1 MANPRVYEVA
11 KELNISSV
19 ALLEVI
25 RGLGIQVKS
34 HMSTVDRDV
43 VEKVRKQFEK
53 EKEAVK
59 EEYARKM
66 EKQAA
71 RLETEAK
78 AKAKT
83 KEHPVKVA
91 PKPPEKRVRA
101 RVPRKKKRAVD
112 EKAVRQSVKRTMA
125 GLETGKARRRR
136 HRDEEGD
143 TAVVEEPKL
152 IKVSEYLTVA
162 ELATRMG
169 VKPNEVL
176 AACVELGLM
185 VNVNQRL
192 DQDAII
198 AVADEF
204 GYSVEFV
211 SEYGSD
217 IIEQA
222 PTVEAALLPRG
233 PVVTIMG
240 HVDHGKTSLLDY
252 IRRSNIIAGELGG
265 ITQHIG
271 AYEVEL
277 QGGVVTFLDT
287 PGHEA
292 FSAMR
297 ARGAQVT
304 DIVVIVVAAD
314 DRVMPQTIEAIDHAK
329 AAGVP
334 IIIAINKM
342 DLPGVNA
349 DMVRQEL
356 AKAGVTVE
364 QWGGNTVCVEISAK
378 TGKGIDKLLEMILLQ
393 AEVLELKADPSR
405 RARGVVIEAKVEQ
418 GRGVVAT
425 VLVQDGA
432 LRVGD
437 PFVSGLYYGKV
448 RAMYNERGEKVK
460 EAGPSRPVEVLGW
473 TGTPQ
478 AGDTFA
484 VTKDDREA
492 REISVKRLQLHREH
506 EFRLR
511 RHMTLSDLYEQIKQ
525 GANELRLVV
534 KGDVGG
540 SVEALGDA
548 LSGISSPEVRL
559 TIIHRGVGNVN
570 ESDVLLAAASD
581 AVIIG
586 FGVKTDPGAA
596 SLAEREKVDIRLYG
610 VIYEVLDDVKK
621 AMSGLLKPEKKETV
635 IGTAEVR
642 AVFKLSR
649 SGAIAGCFVTSG
661 VVRRNAKVRLLRGGK
676 TVFDGAARS
685 LKRFKEDVREV
696 NAGFE
701 CGIGLE
707 GFEGV
712 EVNDVLQFYTVE
724 EIARTI

>member
-1 MANPRVYEVA
+1 LANPRVYEVA

-25 RGLGIQVKS
+25 RGLGVQVKS
-34 HMSTVDRDV
+34 HMSTVDRGT
-43 VEKVRKQFEK
+43 VEKVRKKFEK

-78 AKAKT
+78 AKAK
-83 KEHPVKVA
+83 EHPVKVAA
-91 PKPPEKRVRA
+91 PKPPEKRIRA
-101 RVPRKKKRAVD
+101 RVPKKRKRTVD
-112 EKAVRQSVKRTMA
+112 EKAVRESVKRTMA
-125 GLETGKARRRR
+125 GLETGRIRHRR
-136 HRDEEGD
+136 HRGDEGEA
-143 TAVVEEPKL
+143 AVVEEPKL

-169 VKPNEVL
+169 AKPNEVL

-192 DQDAII
+192 DQDAIV

-211 SEYGSD
+211 SEYGSEM
-217 IIEQA
+217 IEEA
-222 PTVEAALLPRG
+222 PAVETALLPRG

-271 AYEVEL
+271 AYEVKL

-364 QWGGNTVCVEISAK
+364 QWGGTTVCVEISAK
-378 TGKGIDKLLEMILLQ
+378 TGKGIDRLLEMILLQ
-393 AEVLELKADPSR
+393 AEILELKADPAR
-405 RARGVVIEAKVEQ
+405 RAKGVVIEAKVEQ

-425 VLVQDGA
+425 VLVQDGT
-432 LRVGD
+432 LKVSD

-478 AGDTFA
+478 AGDIFVA
-484 VTKDDREA
+484 TKDDRES
-492 REISVKRLQLHREH
+492 REISVKRQQLHREH

-511 RHMTLSDLYEQIKQ
+511 RHMTLTDLYEQIKH
-525 GANELRLVV
+525 GMNELRLIV

-540 SVEALGDA
+540 SVEALADA
-548 LSGISSPEVRL
+548 LSRISSTEVKL
-559 TIIHRGVGNVN
+559 NIIHSGVGSVN
-570 ESDVLLAAASD
+570 EADVFLAAASD

-586 FGVKTDPGAA
+586 FGVKADPSALT
-596 SLAEREKVDIRLYG
+596 LAEREKVDIRLYG
-610 VIYEVLDDVKK
+610 VIYEVLDDVRN
-621 AMSGLLKPEKKETV
+621 AMSGLLKPEKRETV

-649 SGAIAGCFVTSG
+649 SGAVAGTLVTSG

-676 TVFDGAARS
+676 VLFDGAARS
-685 LKRFKEDVREV
+685 LKRFKDDVREV
-696 NAGFE
+696 NAGIE

-707 GFEGV
+707 GFEDIQ
-712 EVNDVLQFYTVE
+712 VNDVLQFYTVE

>member
-25 RGLGIQVKS
+25 RGLGVQVKS

-43 VEKVRKQFEK
+43 IDKVRKKFEK

-66 EKQAA
+66 EKRAA
-71 RLETEAK
+71 RETEAK
-78 AKAKT
+78 A

-91 PKPPEKRVRA
+91 PKPPERRIRA
-101 RVPRKKKRAVD
+101 RVPKKRKRTVD
-112 EKAVRQSVKRTMA
+112 EKAVRDSIKRTMA
-125 GLETGKARRRR
+125 GLETGKARRHRR
-136 HRDEEGD
+136 RDDEAD
-143 TAVVEEPKL
+143 AAVIEEPKL

-169 VKPNEVL
+169 AKPNEVL

-192 DQDAII
+192 DQDAIV

-217 IIEQA
+217 MIEQA
-222 PTVEAALLPRG
+222 PTAEAALVSRG

-297 ARGAQVT
+297 ARGAQAT

-342 DLPGVNA
+342 DLPGVNP

-356 AKAGVTVE
+356 SKAGVLVE

-378 TGKGIDKLLEMILLQ
+378 TGKGIDRLLEMILLQ
-393 AEVLELKADPSR
+393 AEILELKADPTR

-425 VLVQDGA
+425 VLVQDGT
-432 LRVGD
+432 LRIGD

-448 RAMYNERGEKVK
+448 RAMCNERGEKAK

-478 AGDTFA
+478 AGDTFV
-484 VTKDDREA
+484 VTKDDRES
-492 REISVKRLQLHREH
+492 REISVKRQQLHREH
-506 EFRLR
+506 EYRLR

-525 GANELRLVV
+525 GMNELRLIV

-540 SVEALGDA
+540 SVEALCDA
-548 LSGISSPEVRL
+548 LSGISSTEVKL
-559 TIIHRGVGNVN
+559 NIIHRGVGSVN

-586 FGVKTDPGAA
+586 FGVKADPSAL

-610 VIYEVLDDVKK
+610 VIYEALDDVKK
-621 AMSGLLKPEKKETV
+621 AMSGLLKPEKKET
-635 IGTAEVR
+635 IMGTAEVR
-642 AVFKLSR
+642 ALFKLSR
-649 SGAIAGCFVTSG
+649 SGSIAGCFVTSG
-661 VVRRNAKVRLLRGGK
+661 VIRRNAKVRLLRGGK
-676 TVFDGAARS
+676 VMFDGAVRS
-685 LKRFKEDVREV
+685 LKRFKDDVREV

-707 GFEGV
+707 GFEDI
-712 EVNDVLQFYTVE
+712 EVSDVLQFYTVE

>member
-1 MANPRVYEVA
+1 MAKPRVYEVA

-25 RGLGIQVKS
+25 RGFGIQVKS
-34 HMSTVDRDV
+34 HMSTIDRDV
-43 VEKVRKQFEK
+43 VDKVRKKFEK

-59 EEYARKM
+59 QEYARKM
-66 EKQAA
+66 EKRAA
-71 RLETEAK
+71 RLKTVAK
-78 AKAKT
+78 EREVKA
-83 KEHPVKVA
+83 A
-91 PKPPEKRVRA
+91 PKPPERRIRA
-101 RVPRKKKRAVD
+101 RVPKKKRRTID
-112 EKAVRQSVKRTMA
+112 EKAVRESVKRTMA
-125 GLETGKARRRR
+125 GLESGKRRVRRR
-136 HRDEEGD
+136 RDEEGD
-143 TAVVEEPKL
+143 ATVAEEPRL

-162 ELATRMG
+162 ELATRLG
-169 VKPNEVL
+169 AKPNEVL
-176 AACVELGLM
+176 AACLQLGLM

-192 DQDAII
+192 DRDSIV

-204 GYSVEFV
+204 GYGVEFV
-211 SEYGSD
+211 SEYGSEL
-217 IIEQA
+217 IEQV
-222 PTVEAALLPRG
+222 PEAAAKLTRRG

-277 QGGVVTFLDT
+277 EGGVVTFLDT

-314 DRVMPQTIEAIDHAK
+314 DRVMPQTVEAVDHAK

-349 DMVRQEL
+349 EMVKQDL
-356 AKAGVTVE
+356 SKAGVLVE

-378 TGKGIDKLLEMILLQ
+378 TGKGVDRLLEMILLQ
-393 AEVLELKADPSR
+393 AEMLELTAAPDR
-405 RARGVVIEAKVEQ
+405 RTRGVVVEAKVEQ

-425 VLVQDGA
+425 VLVQDGT

-437 PFVSGLYYGKV
+437 PFVSGLHYGKV

-460 EAGPSRPVEVLGW
+460 EAGPSVPVEVLGW

-478 AGDTFA
+478 AGDSFA

-492 REISVKRLQLHREH
+492 REISVKRQQLHREH
-506 EFRLR
+506 EYRLR
-511 RHMTLSDLYEQIKQ
+511 KHMTLTDLYEQIKH
-525 GANELRLVV
+525 GVNELRLIV

-540 SVEALGDA
+540 SVEALCDA
-548 LSGISSPEVRL
+548 LAGIPSPEVRL
-559 TIIHRGVGNVN
+559 DIIHRGVGNVN
-570 ESDVLLAAASD
+570 ESDILLAAASN
-581 AVIIG
+581 AVVIG
-586 FGVKTDPGAA
+586 FGVKVDARATEL
-596 SLAEREKVDIRLYG
+596 SEREEVDVRLYG
-610 VIYEVLDDVKK
+610 VIYEALDDVKK
-621 AMSGLLKPEKKETV
+621 AMSGLLKPEKRET
-635 IGTAEVR
+635 ITGTAEVR
-642 AVFKLSR
+642 QVFKLSR
-649 SGAIAGCFVTSG
+649 AGVIAGSFVTAG
-661 VVRRNAKVRLLRGGK
+661 NVRRNSKVRVLRGGK
-676 TVFDGAARS
+676 TVFEGSLRS
-685 LKRFKEDVREV
+685 LKRFKDDVREV
-696 NAGFE
+696 STGFE
-701 CGIGLE
+701 CGIGIE
-707 GFEGV
+707 GFDAV
-712 EVNDVLQFYTVE
+712 ESGDVLQFYTVE